1 MGGTHPWGYGTY
13 RVFTE
18 NLLQPGRWA
27 VGWMHR
33 THAQKKAGLARLSLD
48 QKPLSIRKEGRL
60 REAGGPA
67 VGPLWEAPERQG
79 WQQGIHRGR

>member
-1 MGGTHPWGYGTY
+1 MAVDTPGARLGGLWRWGRHGLDEVVRVLAEEGLEMGGTHPWGYGTY

-33 THAQKKAGLARLSLD
+33 THAQKKAGLARLT
-48 QKPLSIRKEGRL
+48 
-60 REAGGPA
+60 A
-67 VGPLWEAPERQG
+67 
-79 WQQGIHRGR
+79 

>member
-1 MGGTHPWGYGTY
+1 MGYGTY

-33 THAQKKAGLARLSLD
+33 THTQKKAGLARLT
-48 QKPLSIRKEGRL
+48 
-60 REAGGPA
+60 A
-67 VGPLWEAPERQG
+67 
-79 WQQGIHRGR
+79 